1 MSDNTKYENA
11 AKLTEKYIKNLNIN
25 NDEVF
30 TVEKMYK
37 FLELLI
43 KDGKQ
48 DYILTYEGG
57 CVGLGKPMIWEE
69 YKEIEF

>member
-1 MSDNTKYENA
+1 MSDNTRYENA
-11 AKLTEKYIKNLNIN
+11 AKLAEKYIKNLNIN

-48 DYILTYEGG
+48 DYILTCEGG

>member
-1 MSDNTKYENA
+1 MLNNTKYENA

-30 TVEKMYK
+30 TVEKIYK

-48 DYILTYEGG
+48 DYILICKSG
-57 CVGLGKPMIWEE
+57 CVGLRKPI
-69 YKEIEF
+69 I